1 MRTIRNVLGQ
11 PAFFVILILY
21 FVGLLI
27 VVCSHSAFAGYTG
40 GLLTGVTLGLIT
52 FLVQREYSRIDEERR
67 EARQAIR
74 EFLAAHANLSMAAVG
89 DDEKEFKKALERACV
104 TQDVIA
110 MLSEG
115 RLEQVVT
122 KLRYTAKCLQH
133 VHSIDGPALPE
144 TEAQWQREQRSARS
158 ELQRWLAS
166 LR

>member
-89 DDEKEFKKALERACV
+89 DDEADFKKALERACV
-104 TQDVIA
+104 TQDVVT
-110 MLSEG
+110 MLSGGE
-115 RLEQVVT
+115 LEDVVT
-122 KLRYTAKCLQH
+122 KLRYTARELKH
-133 VHSIDGPALPE
+133 VHDIDGPALAG
-144 TEAQWQREQRSARS
+144 TEARWQQEQRVARD
-158 ELQRWLAS
+158 ELQLWLKS
-166 LR
+166 LQ